1 MIPRYSRPEMT
12 EIWNATS
19 KFQIWLDI
27 EKYACEAQE
36 KLGVIPKGV
45 AKQIDK
51 KGKFEIDKIDAI
63 EKEVKHD
70 GVDYFT
76 GNLVFEEGDED
87 IIPLDW
93 ARKIK

>member
-12 EIWNATS
+12 SIWSPQN
-19 KFQIWLDI
+19 KFQTWLDI

-51 KGKFEIDKIDAI
+51 KGKFEINKIDKI
-63 EKEVKHD
+63 EKKL
-70 GVDYFT
+70 
-76 GNLVFEEGDED
+76 NMM
-87 IIPLDW
+87 
-93 ARKIK
+93 